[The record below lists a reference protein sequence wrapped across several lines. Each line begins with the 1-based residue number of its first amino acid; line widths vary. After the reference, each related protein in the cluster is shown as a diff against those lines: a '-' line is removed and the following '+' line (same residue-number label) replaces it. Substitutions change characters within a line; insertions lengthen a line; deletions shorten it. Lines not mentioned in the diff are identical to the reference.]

1 MQTQEIEKGVLVF
14 SSKSSLH
21 EEMEKLLES
30 IGHTI
35 VSSSRVQDFL
45 IALRAEKWP
54 LVIVDSVAAPGDPA
68 ELVRAARKMDPDVP
82 LLVIVA
88 QRDLQHCP
96 EVLRV
101 GATDIVM
108 SPIVLFELK
117 ARIMGRYGLRGGQK
131 AALET
136 TKTPAPKEAD
146 PKLLADIQ
154 RFNERCLKRFIDFE
168 REILRLRDQLA
179 EASAL
184 HESTGSQQM
193 LLLIHPDPALREALL
208 EPAKAMGVI
217 VEQVFTGGEALDK
230 AGQLDLDGLICS
242 DLLPDLDGQMVLSSL
257 KGELPYIDAIQLR
270 GWGRKDAEAVWFDD
284 PEREEASRALAG
296 LDDLLAI
303 IKEVAGQRAKRAAD
317 KRLARVFK
325 KKHKEFMHNYAEI
338 KLRILD
344 ALSSRSPS

>member
-1 MQTQEIEKGVLVF
+1 MKNDDTISLQQKF
-14 SSKSSLH
+14 SN
-21 EEMEKLLES
+21 
-30 IGHTI
+30 
-35 VSSSRVQDFL
+35 V
-45 IALRAEKWP
+45 WP
-54 LVIVDSVAAPGDPA
+54 LLNERSRRLMAANEARSLGYGGVSRIRNACGLSRKAIAKGIREIADGSPMPGRIRRPGA
-68 ELVRAARKMDPDVP
+68 GRK
-82 LLVIVA
+82 
-88 QRDLQHCP
+88 
-96 EVLRV
+96 
-101 GATDIVM
+101 
-108 SPIVLFELK
+108 SIVL
-117 ARIMGRYGLRGGQK
+117 
-131 AALET
+131 T
-136 TKTPAPKEAD
+136 D

-270 GWGRKDAEAVWFDD
+270 GWGREDAEAVWFDD